1 MLFNKDKDQQSF
13 LQKLTKLTPE
23 EFIGLAR
30 LLNVKMSIVDAN
42 TGKYT
47 VRDAEEIMNDMVICF
62 RHLSHKE
69 RRAILSLMKK

>member
-30 LLNVKMSIVDAN
+30 LLNIKMSIVDAN

-47 VRDAEEIMNDMVICF
+47 VRDAEEIMNDMVVYF
-62 RHLSHKE
+62 RHLNHKE
-69 RRAILSLMKK
+69 RKAILSLMKK